1 MIREKISK
9 ELCKQSSVLAREIL
23 DIKVGTNE
31 TIVYFR
37 NGSTIQAINAS
48 SNTRGMRCHVLVV
61 DEYRMINGDF
71 DTLNSVLKPFLNC
84 VRIPRF
90 KTRDDGKYNN
100 YPSEEN
106 SEIYLSSALI

>member
-37 NGSTIQAINAS
+37 NGSTIQAINALIDGAYYS
-48 SNTRGMRCHVLVV
+48 KIQIAI
-61 DEYRMINGDF
+61 IN
-71 DTLNSVLKPFLNC
+71 
-84 VRIPRF
+84 
-90 KTRDDGKYNN
+90 Y
-100 YPSEEN
+100 
-106 SEIYLSSALI
+106 